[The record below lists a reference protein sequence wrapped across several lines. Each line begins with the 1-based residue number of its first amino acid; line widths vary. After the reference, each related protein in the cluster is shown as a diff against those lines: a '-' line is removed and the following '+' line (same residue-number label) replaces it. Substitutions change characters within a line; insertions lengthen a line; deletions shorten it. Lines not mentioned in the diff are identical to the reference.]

1 MGGVFTKIGN
11 FFKKCWEGIKKF
23 IKTTVN
29 LIIKGIAKLCTLV
42 YENNILNIRT
52 SGRGRDLYAWAL
64 AVQEEMKNNGIKPTE
79 EFSHVIEDLKD
90 NNQNK
95 ELTYKIESKDIKE
108 IIHTEEENEK
118 LKEINNKYN
127 LDLNF
132 KTEIIEISHYKN
144 FDDEMLTKFITI
156 NFEKIKSLNLS
167 YNNISTIDPLKGF
180 NNSFFLEKLNLS
192 YNNLTTIDD
201 MSECDFQYLEDL
213 DISNNNI
220 EYIDSLKD
228 SKFENLKTL
237 NITNNKLNPN
247 QDRII
252 NKLIKRDVKVI
263 N

>member
-79 EFSHVIEDLKD
+79 EFSHIIEDLKD

-167 YNNISTIDPLKGF
+167 YNNI
-180 NNSFFLEKLNLS
+180 
-192 YNNLTTIDD
+192 TTIDN

-252 NKLIKRDVKVI
+252 NKLINRDVKVI